1 MKRLTSDKPVAEMGM
16 FELAHNSCYIKDGKA
31 RYRDYDL
38 DEDARVL
45 TRVLLKDHAG
55 SDDAFTC
62 DDDFDDWM
70 IDYLQDGMDSTEGL
84 IALFYRNLWAMAD
97 LREALKAY
105 EDTGLS
111 PEQIVEMDSLY
122 AEKCREVAELKG
134 RCSENED
141 KAEETSDGLCGSVW
155 ISK

>member
-1 MKRLTSDKPVAEMGM
+1 MKRLTTDKPVTEMGM

-31 RYRDYDL
+31 RYRDFDL

-45 TRVLLKDHAG
+45 ARKLLKDHAG
-55 SDDAFTC
+55 GDDAFAC
-62 DDDFDDWM
+62 DDDFDDRVM
-70 IDYLQDGMDSTEGL
+70 NYLQDGMDSTECL
-84 IALFYRNLWAMAD
+84 IALLYRNLWAMAD

-111 PEQIVEMDSLY
+111 PEQIVEIDSLY

-134 RCSENED
+134 RHKE
-141 KAEETSDGLCGSVW
+141 
-155 ISK
+155 

>member
-38 DEDARVL
+38 DEDARAL
-45 TRVLLKDHAG
+45 TRRLLKDHAAG
-55 SDDAFTC
+55 DDAFAC
-62 DDDFDDWM
+62 DNDFDDWM

-111 PEQIVEMDSLY
+111 PDQIVEMDSLY
-122 AEKCREVAELKG
+122 TEKCHEVAELKE
-134 RCSENED
+134 RCGENED
-141 KAEETSDGLCGSVW
+141 MS
-155 ISK
+155 